1 MTSFKS
7 GSGNLDFNSGS
18 ESASEEAEET
28 KDESETE
35 RSPESEGTAGDTE
48 TNVVTE
54 PDPSERIEK
63 QQPVTEYP
71 YFIRRSNVTDE
82 RDHRIELH
90 LRREISSQ
98 EAAFRNELAT
108 ELGTDA
114 VPKTDAREFALKF
127 AFQHPE
133 RVAALMRDE
142 GFGML
147 D

>member
-18 ESASEEAEET
+18 ENASEAEET
-28 KDESETE
+28 KDESESE
-35 RSPESEGTAGDTE
+35 RPPESEGTAVDTKK
-48 TNVVTE
+48 NDVTE
-54 PDPSERIEK
+54 PDPSEHVEK

-98 EAAFRNELAT
+98 EAAFRNELAI

>member
-18 ESASEEAEET
+18 NAVSEKTEET
-28 KDESETE
+28 KDENE
-35 RSPESEGTAGDTE
+35 RSPESEGTAANAEND
-48 TNVVTE
+48 NVTE
-54 PDPSERIEK
+54 SDPSKRAER
-63 QQPVTEYP
+63 QQAVTEYP
-71 YFIRRSNVTDE
+71 YFVRRSNVTDE

-90 LRREISSQ
+90 LRPEISGQ
-98 EAAFRNELAT
+98 ETAFRNELAT

>member
-7 GSGNLDFNSGS
+7 GSGNIDFNSGS
-18 ESASEEAEET
+18 NDVSEEIEET
-28 KDESETE
+28 KDEGE
-35 RSPESEGTAGDTE
+35 RSPGSEGTAVNTKND
-48 TNVVTE
+48 NVTE
-54 PDPSERIEK
+54 PDPSERAER
-63 QQPVTEYP
+63 QQAVTEYP
-71 YFIRRSNVTDE
+71 YFVRRSNVTDE

-90 LRREISSQ
+90 LRPEISGR